1 MKRTNTIKDFERLHR
16 YYEKK
21 AYTSLIKDFRKI
33 LGSIHYNNLTY
44 EFLDKTISFN
54 INEKALEKTML
65 NLYLDIGLKY
75 GKHVVR
81 DLQSEIKAKKPFPLF
96 SERFI
101 KFITDYF
108 KKSGGEKIEIIT
120 KTLSK
125 SVLKVIS
132 DAQAAGLTQEKM
144 IDLVKKTVNKPN
156 FYRWQAMRIARTES
170 LFAMNS
176 AKVESFESNSFKV
189 NKVWR
194 QGGSR
199 HPRADHSIMDGTE
212 IPSEDAFT
220 MPNGERAMYP
230 GDDSLSASQV
240 INCSCSVS
248 YKPVRDNNGDLVL
261 K

>member
-33 LGSIHYNNLTY
+33 LGSINYNNLTY
-44 EFLDKTISFN
+44 EFSDKTIALN
-54 INEKALEKTML
+54 INKKALEKTML
-65 NLYLDIGLKY
+65 NVYLDIGLKY

-81 DLQSEIKAKKPFPLF
+81 DLESEKKAKKPYPLF

-101 KFITDYF
+101 NFITDYF
-108 KKSGGEKIEIIT
+108 KKSGGKKIVNIT
-120 KTLSK
+120 ETLAK

-132 DAQAAGLTQEKM
+132 DAQEAGLSQSKM

-176 AKVESFESNSFKV
+176 AKMESFESNSFKV

-199 HPRADHSIMDGTE
+199 HPRLDHSIMDGTE
-212 IPSEDAFT
+212 IPSEDAFKL
-220 MPNGERAMYP
+220 PNGEHAMYP

-248 YKPVRDNNGDLVL
+248 YKPVRDNNGDLVF

>member
-1 MKRTNTIKDFERLHR
+1 MKKTNTRKDFERLHL
-16 YYEKK
+16 YYQKK

-33 LGSIHYNNLTY
+33 LGSINYNNLTY
-44 EFLDKTISFN
+44 EFSDKTIAFN
-54 INEKALEKTML
+54 INKKALEKTML

-75 GKHVVR
+75 GKQVVR
-81 DLQSEIKAKKPFPLF
+81 DLESEKKAKKPFPLF
-96 SERFI
+96 SERFT

-108 KKSGGEKIEIIT
+108 KKSGGKKIVTIT
-120 KTLSK
+120 ETLAK

-132 DAQAAGLTQEKM
+132 DAQASGLSQSKM
-144 IDLVKKTVNKPN
+144 INLVRDTVNKPN

-176 AKVESFESNSFKV
+176 AKMESFESNSFKV

-220 MPNGERAMYP
+220 LPNGERAMYP

-248 YKPVRDNNGDLVL
+248 YKPVRDNNGDLVF

>member
-21 AYTSLIKDFRKI
+21 AYTSLIKDFRRI
-33 LGSIHYNNLTY
+33 LGSIPYNNLTY
-44 EFLDKTISFN
+44 EFSDKIIALN
-54 INEKALEKTML
+54 INEKVLQKTML
-65 NLYLDIGLKY
+65 NLYLEVGLKY
-75 GKHVVR
+75 GKQVVR
-81 DLQSEIKAKKPFPLF
+81 DLESEKKAKKPYPLF

-108 KKSGGEKIEIIT
+108 KKSGGKKIVNIT
-120 KTLSK
+120 ETLSK

-132 DAQAAGLTQEKM
+132 DAQEAGLSQSKM

-176 AKVESFESNSFKV
+176 AKVKSFESNSFKV
-189 NKVWR
+189 NKIWL
-194 QGGSR
+194 QGGTR
-199 HPRADHSIMDGTE
+199 HPRADHSIMDGKE

-220 MPNGERAMYP
+220 LPNGERGMYP

-240 INCSCSVS
+240 INCSCTIA
-248 YKPVRDNNGDLVL
+248 YEPVRDSGGNLVL